1 MGGWNKPPEGIN
13 KKMNILIYKNDKAKK
28 ELNKIV
34 DNDFNTSNTTLNGGY
49 YWNKDKYISF
59 WIAKD
64 GEIFIEEFKNKLRA
78 VNYAKGIL
86 TLLDNGSIV

>member
-1 MGGWNKPPEGIN
+1 
-13 KKMNILIYKNDKAKK
+13 MNILIYRNDEAKK

-34 DNDFNTSNTTLNGGY
+34 DNDFNTSNTTLNVGY
-49 YWNKDKYISF
+49 YCNKNKYISF

-64 GEIFIEEFKNKLRA
+64 GEIFIEEFKNKVRA

-86 TLLDNGSIV
+86 TPLDNGLIV

>member
-1 MGGWNKPPEGIN
+1 
-13 KKMNILIYKNDKAKK
+13 MNILIYRNDKAKK

-34 DNDFNTSNTTLNGGY
+34 KSGFKRKNTSLNGGY

-64 GEIFIEEFKNKLRA
+64 GEIFIEEFKNKVRA

-86 TLLDNGSIV
+86 TPLDNGLIV